1 MKNKV
6 ENTNAQNKK
15 GMKLIGKILIV
26 VIIPMLIIVGISVAA
41 IEYVGKI
48 AAGTLAKQQLEA
60 TVFSLDNS
68 LNAIDSSSY
77 TVSGN
82 KLMKGKYDITQN
94 KDFIENYSKE
104 TNLDIAFFWADRP
117 LISATSDGDSTIDNV
132 VLPENIYEKVKK
144 DKTYYSSNMEVNG
157 KKSFVFYEVV
167 NNGSAG
173 NELIIR
179 TSIERSYISS
189 SYAAVMASGIG
200 FMVVVAI
207 ISCVFMALVVN
218 KIVKAIES
226 SVHNLDKVA
235 NGELNFAV
243 AEKLVNR
250 NDEVGNIARNIHTL
264 IQNLASTIMKINN
277 SAKTLNEFSS
287 KFKSSFDTINASIS
301 NVNIAVD
308 EIAQGAT
315 SQAMET
321 QSVNEQMLAMGSA
334 IAKTTDNIDA
344 LMATSDDMRNQNRRM
359 GDNMKEL
366 FDISARTKESIDA
379 VHTQTN
385 ITNQSAM
392 EISEAVNIITDIA
405 EETNLLSLN
414 ASIEAAR
421 AGEQG
426 RGFAVV
432 ADQVRKLAEQSQD
445 AAGKIAEII
454 NELMDNSN
462 TSVQTMDEVLGEINT
477 QNEKLT
483 EVKVAFDV
491 LNKEIATVVD
501 SVEGI
506 AEEVETLNTTKADVL
521 SSIENLSAISQEN
534 AASTEET
541 SASMTELSKI
551 VEECNQAVN
560 QLVDISTMLSGEVNK
575 FHLQ

>member
-200 FMVVVAI
+200 FMVAVAI

>member
-189 SYAAVMASGIG
+189 SYAAVMASSIG

-491 LNKEIATVVD
+491 LNKGIATVVD

>member
-6 ENTNAQNKK
+6 ENSNAQNKK

-144 DKTYYSSNMEVNG
+144 DKTYYSSNMEVHG

-189 SYAAVMASGIG
+189 SYAAVMASSIG

>member
-200 FMVVVAI
+200 FMVIVAI
-207 ISCVFMALVVN
+207 ISCVFMAFVVN
-218 KIVKAIES
+218 KIVKAIDS
-226 SVHNLDKVA
+226 SAHNLDKVA

-454 NELMDNSN
+454 NKLMDNSN

-477 QNEKLT
+477 QNGKLT
-483 EVKVAFDV
+483 EVKAAFDV
-491 LNKEIATVVD
+491 LNKGIATVVD

-506 AEEVETLNTTKADVL
+506 AEEVETLNTTKTDVL

>member
-26 VIIPMLIIVGISVAA
+26 VIIPMLIIVGISAGA

-117 LISATSDGDSTIDNV
+117 LISATSGGDSTIDNV
-132 VLPENIYEKVKK
+132 VLPQNIYEKVKK

-157 KKSFVFYEVV
+157 KKSFVFYEIV

-200 FMVVVAI
+200 FMVIVAI
-207 ISCVFMALVVN
+207 ISCVFMAFVVN
-218 KIVKAIES
+218 KIVKAIDS

-243 AEKLVNR
+243 EEKLVNR

-454 NELMDNSN
+454 NKLMDNSN

-477 QNEKLT
+477 QNGKLT
-483 EVKVAFDV
+483 EVKAAFDV
-491 LNKEIATVVD
+491 LNKGIATVVD

-506 AEEVETLNTTKADVL
+506 AEEVETLNTTKTDVL

-560 QLVDISTMLSGEVNK
+560 QLMDISTMLSGEVDK

>member
-6 ENTNAQNKK
+6 ENSNAQNKK

-189 SYAAVMASGIG
+189 SYAAVMASSIG

-541 SASMTELSKI
+541 SASMTDLSKI

>member
-117 LISATSDGDSTIDNV
+117 LISATSGGDSTIDNV
-132 VLPENIYEKVKK
+132 VLPQNIYEKVKK
-144 DKTYYSSNMEVNG
+144 DKMYYSSNMEVNG

-189 SYAAVMASGIG
+189 SYAAVMVSGIG
-200 FMVVVAI
+200 FMVIVAI

-334 IAKTTDNIDA
+334 VAKTTDNIDA
-344 LMATSDDMRNQNRRM
+344 LMATSDDMRKQNRRM

-491 LNKEIATVVD
+491 LNKGIATVVD

-560 QLVDISTMLSGEVNK
+560 QLMDISTMLSGEVDK

>member
-6 ENTNAQNKK
+6 ENSNAQNKK

-189 SYAAVMASGIG
+189 SYAAVMASSIG

>member
-48 AAGTLAKQQLEA
+48 AAGTLARQQLEA

-189 SYAAVMASGIG
+189 SYAAVMASSIG

-491 LNKEIATVVD
+491 LNKGIATVVD

-506 AEEVETLNTTKADVL
+506 AEEVETLNTTKTDVL

>member
-189 SYAAVMASGIG
+189 SYAAVMASSIG

>member
-6 ENTNAQNKK
+6 ENSNAQNKK

-26 VIIPMLIIVGISVAA
+26 VIIPMLIIVGISAAA
-41 IEYVGKI
+41 IEYVGKT

-200 FMVVVAI
+200 FMVAVAI

-491 LNKEIATVVD
+491 LNKGIATVVD

-506 AEEVETLNTTKADVL
+506 AEEVETLNTTKTDVL